1 MLNALTVRERR
12 LLLGI
17 LAMLLLGAMV
27 KLWRWRAMGES
38 DLKEP
43 VEQRQAFSGEGD

>member
-17 LAMLLLGAMV
+17 LAVLLLGAMV
-27 KLWRWRAMGES
+27 KLWRWRAVEADGAGQSGDTAVEVDGE
-38 DLKEP
+38 
-43 VEQRQAFSGEGD
+43 